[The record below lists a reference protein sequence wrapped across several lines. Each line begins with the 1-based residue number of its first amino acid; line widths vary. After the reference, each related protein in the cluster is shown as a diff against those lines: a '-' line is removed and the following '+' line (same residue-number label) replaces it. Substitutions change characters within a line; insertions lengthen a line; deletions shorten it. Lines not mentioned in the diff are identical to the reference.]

1 MPTKTRRLANRPA
14 KKINGTGASTARS
27 RATVR
32 IEGRYEI
39 GPLNA
44 AVPYE
49 PKTCLPMHGCGL
61 CQYCGNEK
69 GARFSAALAK

>member
-1 MPTKTRRLANRPA
+1 M
-14 KKINGTGASTARS
+14 
-27 RATVR
+27 R

-44 AVPYE
+44 AVPYD

-69 GARFSAALAK
+69 GARFNAALAK